1 MSVTITHVSHGE
13 CIEGGLIETGI
24 DRGRYQ
30 YVERPRKERDMK
42 KMTVIAA
49 AILLASSAAGYAA
62 PKGGNAGG
70 ASELSPGDQLRDSG
84 GPKPGS
90 RGASEFAPGDLKKD
104 SPRTVGRGASEF
116 SPGDKVNDIRKK
128 KH

>member
-1 MSVTITHVSHGE
+1 MHR
-13 CIEGGLIETGI
+13 GGLIETRI
-24 DRGRYQ
+24 DLGRYR
-30 YVERPRKERDMK
+30 YVERARKERDMK
-42 KMTVIAA
+42 KMSVIAA
-49 AILLASSAAGYAA
+49 AILLASSAGAYAA
-62 PKGGNAGG
+62 PRGGNAGG

-104 SPRTVGRGASEF
+104 HPGTVGRGASEF
-116 SPGDKVNDIRKK
+116 SPGDKANDIRKK